1 MVPTRAPILAAIYS
15 PDAERAARHSG
26 STVPA
31 VATRQFSITSPAEQ
45 AAIAS
50 VRDFY
55 SVSAISPSA
64 RTYSNYVEPRN
75 YQHSQTFADAEQWE
89 AATQSELQCFI
100 DMGVIDP
107 CNYQD
112 IPPDMYEAD

>member
-1 MVPTRAPILAAIYS
+1 MACPLIICPHFTTHRVEQHGDRRRSREVHLQLGHQHGHVFGEDVVPPQE
-15 PDAERAARHSG
+15 P
-26 STVPA
+26 
-31 VATRQFSITSPAEQ
+31 
-45 AAIAS
+45 
-50 VRDFY
+50 FY

-89 AATQSELQCFI
+89 AATQSELQSFI

-107 CNYQD
+107 CNYHEL
-112 IPPDMYEAD
+112 PVNMRRT